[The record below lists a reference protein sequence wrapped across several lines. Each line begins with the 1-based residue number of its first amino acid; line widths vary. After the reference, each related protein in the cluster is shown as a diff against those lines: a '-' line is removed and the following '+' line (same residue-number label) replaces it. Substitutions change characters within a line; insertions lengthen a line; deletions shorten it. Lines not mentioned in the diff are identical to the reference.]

1 MPLLSAYEV
10 YQTHLRGPAAVI
22 RLFEQ
27 TFGTLALY
35 GPPEPDFQQ
44 RTIEAQSAEIDLLQA
59 RLLRL
64 EAEVTRLRYHN
75 RQLVS
80 QIAQTQGVPIKDSHN
95 SHRPPSTDRLKRT
108 RSLRQPSG
116 RRPGGQVGH
125 QGETRRLVPHPD
137 QLWRHSPATCHH
149 CHSSLASAPAVSTER
164 RQVWDL
170 PPVKLQVV
178 EHQAEVR
185 WCVHCGRQTKGE
197 FPDEV
202 RSRVQYGQRVRAWAV
217 YLVSYQLLPYRRAAE
232 LLSDLCGC
240 RLSGA
245 TIKRGIDECA
255 DKLSATAAQIKRA
268 LKRARVIHVDE
279 TGLRVSGRGQYVHV
293 ASTGTLTSY
302 QCDPQRGKGAV
313 ERVGVLLG
321 YRGTCVHDAHTAYTA
336 FTTCRHALCGAHL
349 LRELN
354 YFAEASEEHKQWAV
368 PIKELLLE
376 MKRAVEEERAAGARQ
391 MAAQRVRRFG
401 ERFDELVKVGRKM
414 VSKEPSRADPENV
427 EARDEARDAVIK
439 REARSFVGRLERR
452 RAEVLRFVE
461 DFEVPFDN
469 NQAERDLRM
478 IKLQQKVSGCFRTE
492 EGAERFCR
500 IRSYLS
506 TMRKRGQNVLKVIE
520 GAVEGCPL
528 PLTC

>member
-1 MPLLSAYEV
+1 VL
-10 YQTHLRGPAAVI
+10 
-22 RLFEQ
+22 
-27 TFGTLALY
+27 
-35 GPPEPDFQQ
+35 
-44 RTIEAQSAEIDLLQA
+44 
-59 RLLRL
+59 
-64 EAEVTRLRYHN
+64 
-75 RQLVS
+75 
-80 QIAQTQGVPIKDSHN
+80 
-95 SHRPPSTDRLKRT
+95 
-108 RSLRQPSG
+108 
-116 RRPGGQVGH
+116 
-125 QGETRRLVPHPD
+125 
-137 QLWRHSPATCHH
+137 
-149 CHSSLASAPAVSTER
+149 STER

-170 PPVKLQVV
+170 PPVKLEVV
-178 EHQAEVR
+178 EHRAEVR
-185 WCVHCGRQTKGE
+185 RCQRCGHQTKGE
-197 FPDEV
+197 FPGEV
-202 RSRVQYGQRVRAWAV
+202 RARVQYGQRVKAWAV

-255 DKLSATAAQIKRA
+255 DELSATASQIKRA

-279 TGLRVSGRGQYVHV
+279 TGLRVGGRGQYVHV

-302 QCDPQRGKGAV
+302 YCDPQRGKGAV

-321 YRGTCVHDAHTAYTA
+321 YRGTCVHDAHTADTA
-336 FTTCRHALCGAHL
+336 FTTCRHALCGAHW

-354 YFAEASEEHKQWAV
+354 YFAEASEEHKPWAV

-376 MKRAVEEERAAGARQ
+376 MKQTVAEEHTAGARQ
-391 MAAQRVRRFG
+391 MAAQRVHSFG
-401 ERFDELVKVGRKM
+401 ERFDEMVKVGRKM
-414 VSKEPSRADPENV
+414 VSREPSRAGPENV
-427 EARDEARDAVIK
+427 RARDAARDAVIK
-439 REARSFVGRLERR
+439 RAARSFVGRLERR
-452 RAEVLRFVE
+452 RAEVRRFVE
-461 DFEVPFDN
+461 DFKVPFEN

-478 IKLQQKVSGCFRTE
+478 IKLQQKVSGFFRTE